1 MQGGLL
7 GVGIENKRNISVI
20 SMNGGNMNF
29 EMQAP
34 YESDEE
40 STDVLDTDLA
50 SSHERYASRN
60 GSQLKNHD
68 ISGAIFTLS
77 LSIRIL
83 NSQCVEGGRDV
94 RVL

>member
-29 EMQAP
+29 GEMQAP

-40 STDVLDTDLA
+40 STDVLDTELA
-50 SSHERYASRN
+50 SSHERYASRKICYDSN
-60 GSQLKNHD
+60 NQFFS
-68 ISGAIFTLS
+68 
-77 LSIRIL
+77 
-83 NSQCVEGGRDV
+83 
-94 RVL
+94 

>member
-40 STDVLDTDLA
+40 STDVLDTELA
-50 SSHERYASRN
+50 SSHERYASRKIQCESGFIKSHLSEIN
-60 GSQLKNHD
+60 LP
-68 ISGAIFTLS
+68 ISLAWEKE
-77 LSIRIL
+77 
-83 NSQCVEGGRDV
+83 V
-94 RVL
+94 

>member
-40 STDVLDTDLA
+40 STDVLDTDLT
-50 SSHERYASRN
+50 SSHER
-60 GSQLKNHD
+60 
-68 ISGAIFTLS
+68 
-77 LSIRIL
+77 
-83 NSQCVEGGRDV
+83 
-94 RVL
+94 